1 MPWFLK
7 KKNKRK
13 VCVLVSGVV
22 ARMLKELR
30 EGFMM
35 FQIHFTNK
43 QFFCENASLNGG
55 SIQ

>member
-1 MPWFLK
+1 
-7 KKNKRK
+7 